1 MRYFLSSLI
10 ETLEVALIAI
20 VSVLVIRTYLVQP
33 FLVSGDSME
42 PNFSSGNYLLVD
54 ELSYQFRK
62 PERGEVIV
70 FKFPDNPSVY
80 YIKRIIGL
88 PGEKI
93 IIKNGEVE
101 IFNQGSSEGKK
112 IEEKYIPV
120 DFRTSGDVEVVL
132 KDEEYFVMGD
142 NRMFSFDSRSWGP
155 LEKKYIMGIARFN
168 LWPLSEAR
176 AVSIPLYQ

>member
-10 ETLEVALIAI
+10 ETLEVALIAV

-70 FKFPDNPSVY
+70 FKFPGNPSVY

-93 IIKNGEVE
+93 TVKNGEVE
-101 IFNQGSSEGKK
+101 VFSAGSSEGKK
-112 IEEKYIPV
+112 LEEKYIPV
-120 DFRTSGDVEVVL
+120 NFRTSGEADVVL
-132 KDEEYFVMGD
+132 KDGEYFVMGD

-155 LEKKYIMGIARFN
+155 LPKENIMGIARFN

-176 AVSIPLYQ
+176 AVSIPLY